1 MKINNLSNAES
12 VVNSN
17 SRGQVDNK
25 DGVQQEQKARVKNG
39 NLKASELN
47 LLQDP
52 IEEKKKKAK
61 EEAMDFIKKQFAS
74 DGMISDVM
82 DEFRSEIASSKDEAT
97 EAAQEL
103 GAIRKEMEELKEEY
117 GDATDDSD
125 YQARMKA
132 LSEEAG
138 EWQKQYDQAH
148 KVIAAATGGIKGI
161 KQESLKYHGMVDA
174 TKLAE
179 ESLKASSDEIVGMLK
194 DEAME
199 KIDQDLDDV
208 VEEAKDKKEEN
219 VKEEAQKEEARLER
233 EKHAQEAEEQVQE
246 RIEKEKRTYVPS
258 TRKLQSQEI
267 SADMSEMMRKQQEV
281 LQNTQ
286 QILEEQKL
294 LQEEIKGIAIDSLL

>member
-1 MKINNLSNAES
+1 M
-12 VVNSN
+12 
-17 SRGQVDNK
+17 
-25 DGVQQEQKARVKNG
+25 QQEQKGSVKNG

-61 EEAMDFIKKQFAS
+61 EEAMDFIKKQFS
-74 DGMISDVM
+74 TDGMVDGAM
-82 DEFRSEIASSKDEAT
+82 DELRSEIASSKEEAT

-103 GAIRKEMEELKEEY
+103 GAIRKEMEELKQEY
-117 GDATDDSD
+117 GDATNDSD

-148 KVIAAATGGIKGI
+148 NVIAAATDGIKGI
-161 KQESLKYHGMVDA
+161 KQESLKNQGRGDA

-179 ESLKASSDEIVGMLK
+179 VSLKASSDEIVGMLK
-194 DEAME
+194 DEAVE
-199 KIDQDLDDV
+199 KLDQDLEDV
-208 VEEAKDKKEEN
+208 VEEAKDQKEEN

-233 EKHAQEAEEQVQE
+233 EKQAQKVEEQVQE

-258 TRKLQSQEI
+258 TQGMDS
-267 SADMSEMMRKQQEV
+267 DMSEMMRKQQEV
-281 LQNTQ
+281 LKNTQ

-294 LQEEIKGIAIDSLL
+294 LQEEIKGIAVDSVI

>member
-1 MKINNLSNAES
+1 MKINNLSSAEA

-17 SRGQVDNK
+17 SRSQVENK

-74 DGMISDVM
+74 DGMVDGAM
-82 DEFRSEIASSKDEAT
+82 DELRSEIASSKDQAT

-148 KVIAAATGGIKGI
+148 KVIAAATDGIKGI
-161 KQESLKYHGMVDA
+161 KQESLKHHGMVDA

-194 DEAME
+194 DDAIE
-199 KIDQDLDDV
+199 KIDQDLEDV

-219 VKEEAQKEEARLER
+219 VKEETQKEEARLER
-233 EKHAQEAEEQVQE
+233 EKQAQKVEEQVQE

-258 TRKLQSQEI
+258 QSQEM
-267 SADMSEMMRKQQEV
+267 SANMSEMMRKQQEV